1 MPANK
6 SFKNWTLVLCV
17 SAVMISLLFVD
28 WRNKTTGISV
38 PGSVDD
44 SAIRTALRNIPV
56 RDSAAEI
63 WGKVIG
69 EISKFRDTSV
79 TPTMKNRGEDD
90 IRQATLFVF
99 NRPVSFSSD
108 TFRTT
113 MSGLY
118 FRSDAG
124 FLYSRFDKGLTA
136 RQAESMTMKSYNSIL
151 LYQSIFNGRCDFL
164 NNNFK
169 SPFELLYCTF
179 RKPVNFLTRDTLS
192 TKVSF
197 EGNFFGAGLHFNNL
211 DKFANL
217 KRVAQERL
225 QRNKTIG
232 FQQIGSTVTIKDCE
246 FHGKLDFSAC
256 EIMAD
261 GKLEFE
267 NNILPDTLDLSKFRA
282 ASLDLRGFRAD
293 TGAARICYLN
303 LLDSRIANLNVEYHN
318 YRLYFPPG
326 TTDDQVSSTYQS
338 LLKSVK
344 DNGYNSSYEELDM
357 EYRHVNATRHPL
369 DSNSAAFTFVRKHIS
384 KTFAFNA
391 WVIAEKMRPAHLWD
405 TIQRTWWGYGYEKT
419 KVLYWSLLIIFGFS
433 IYNFYHYGQLLS
445 VLNIENLNPSNI
457 PENTSGNKR
466 KALTY
471 WYCLTYTSFLFFKIS
486 FEFKALNFGKRFVL
500 ILLVQYFVGL
510 ICSAFIVNLIFSR

>member
-1 MPANK
+1 MAVNK
-6 SFKNWTLVLCV
+6 IFNNWIFVLCV
-17 SAVMISLLFVD
+17 SAGMISLLFID
-28 WRNKTTGISV
+28 WRSKPAAISV
-38 PGSVDD
+38 PASVDD
-44 SAIRTALRNIPV
+44 SAIRAALRNIPV
-56 RDSAAEI
+56 RDSATEI

-79 TPTMKNRGEDD
+79 TLTMKNRGEDD
-90 IRQATLFVF
+90 FRRATLFVF

-113 MSGLY
+113 ISGLY
-118 FRSDAG
+118 FRSEAG

-136 RQAESMTMKSYNSIL
+136 LQAESMTMKAYNSIL
-151 LYQSIFNGRCDFL
+151 LYQSIFDGRCDFL

-169 SPFELLYCTF
+169 SPFELLFCTF
-179 RKPVNFLTRDTLS
+179 KKPVNFLTRDTLS
-192 TKVSF
+192 TKLSF
-197 EGNFFGAGLHFNNL
+197 EGDFFGAGLHFNNL

-217 KRVAQERL
+217 RREAQKRLERS
-225 QRNKTIG
+225 KTIG
-232 FQQIGSTVTIKDCE
+232 FQRIGSTVTIKDCE

-256 EIMAD
+256 DISGD
-261 GKLEFE
+261 GKLEFD
-267 NNILPDTLDLSKFRA
+267 NNILPDTLDLSKLKV

-293 TGAARICYLN
+293 TGAVRFCYLN
-303 LLDSRIANLNVEYHN
+303 LLDSRIGNLNMEYHN
-318 YRLYFPPG
+318 YRLYFPSG

-344 DNGYNSSYEELDM
+344 DNGYNSSYEKLDI
-357 EYRHVNATRHPL
+357 EYRHLNATRHPL
-369 DSNSAAFTFVRKHIS
+369 DSNCAALNFIRNHIS

-391 WVIAEKMRPAHLWD
+391 WVLAEEIRPAHLWD
-405 TIQRTWWGYGYEKT
+405 TIQKTWWGYGYKKT
-419 KVLYWSLLIIFGFS
+419 NVLYWSLTIIFVFS

-457 PENTSGNKR
+457 PESISRNKR

-471 WYCLTYTSFLFFKIS
+471 WYCLIYTSFLFFKIG
-486 FEFKALNFGKRFVL
+486 FEFKALNFRKRLVL
-500 ILLVQYFVGL
+500 ILLMQYFVGL